1 MAALVD
7 YLVNRGPYMLFVVL
21 AVLGVYLMTSHR
33 NYLKAV
39 VGLYL
44 FQASVILFFVAIAFR
59 IDGSIPILV
68 PGLSIILSNPL
79 PHALMLTAIV
89 VGVATL
95 GVAVAIMRRI
105 QEETGSIEEPRN
117 AAGETKP

>member
-1 MAALVD
+1 MAALLD
-7 YLVNRGPYMLFVVL
+7 YLVNRGPYLLFVVL

-33 NYLKAV
+33 NYLKAM

-95 GVAVAIMRRI
+95 GVAVAILRRI
-105 QEETGSIEEPRN
+105 QAETGSIEEPRN
-117 AAGETKP
+117 AAGETEP

>member
-1 MAALVD
+1 MAALLD
-7 YLVNRGPYMLFVVL
+7 YLVSRGPYMLFVAL

-68 PGLSIILSNPL
+68 PGSSLILTNPL

-105 QEETGSIEEPRN
+105 QEETRSIEEPRN
-117 AAGETKP
+117 AAGETEP